1 MEPEVLILDEPTA
14 GLDPASRAELLENIE
29 TYRQTKNA
37 TIMMVS
43 HSMNDVARLTER
55 LLVLN
60 GSKIAM
66 DGPPAEVFTRAD
78 ELLEMGL
85 DIPDITRVFLRL
97 KQMGLKVEPVY
108 TIDQA
113 LEAVKKLKEG
123 K

>member
-1 MEPEVLILDEPTA
+1 
-14 GLDPASRAELLENIE
+14 
-29 TYRQTKNA
+29 
-37 TIMMVS
+37 MMVS
-43 HSMNDVARLTER
+43 HSMNDVARLTDR
-55 LLVLN
+55 LLVLC

-66 DGPPAEVFTRAD
+66 DGPPTEVFTRAD

-97 KQMGLKVEPVY
+97 KQMGLDVEPVY

>member
-1 MEPEVLILDEPTA
+1 MLC
-14 GLDPASRAELLENIE
+14 
-29 TYRQTKNA
+29 
-37 TIMMVS
+37 
-43 HSMNDVARLTER
+43 
-55 LLVLN
+55 

-97 KQMGLKVEPVY
+97 KQMGLNVEPVY
-108 TIDQA
+108 TMEQA
-113 LEAVKKLKEG
+113 VATIKKLKEG